1 LIALA
6 FIKVFLVIDY
16 FKFANVRSVLFKDR
30 PEAAA
35 KYECNV
41 ALVRDDVRADGKSV
55 LSLLTLGASE
65 GVVITLET
73 DGPDANA
80 ALESLTALITSGFPA
95 VVEPSE

>member
-1 LIALA
+1 MSDQFCSKTVTVSNPQGLHLRPAHS
-6 FIKVFLVIDY
+6 
-16 FKFANVRSVLFKDR
+16 FA
-30 PEAAA
+30 EAAA